1 MNTKETQLCDLIKN
15 KICDYE
21 ISRTDTK
28 SSKKQLIEYLSEYL
42 EIPADSISILLD
54 EIIIVLDY
62 FSDKQI
68 KRILNVFEKVYKIEP
83 HYGDQVRVTIYLT
96 DDGTPEGSI

>member
-1 MNTKETQLCDLIKN
+1 MNTKETPLSELIKN

-28 SSKKQLIEYLSEYL
+28 ISKEQLREYLSEYL
-42 EIPADSISILLD
+42 EIPSDDISILLD

-62 FSDKQI
+62 FTDKQI
-68 KRILNVFEKVYKIEP
+68 RRILKVFEKIYKIEP
-83 HYGDQVRVTIYLT
+83 HYGDQVRVTIYLA
-96 DDGTPEGSI
+96 DDENPKE

>member
-1 MNTKETQLCDLIKN
+1 MNTKETPISELIKN

-28 SSKKQLIEYLSEYL
+28 SSKKQLREYLSEYL
-42 EIPADSISILLD
+42 EIPSDDITILLD
-54 EIIIVLDY
+54 EIQIVSDY
-62 FSDKQI
+62 FTNKQI
-68 KRILNVFEKVYKIEP
+68 RRMLKVFEKIYKVEP

-96 DDGTPEGSI
+96 EDGNP

>member
-1 MNTKETQLCDLIKN
+1 MDTMKTPISDLIKN

-28 SSKKQLIEYLSEYL
+28 SSKKQLREYLSEYL
-42 EIPADSISILLD
+42 EIPCDDITILLD
-54 EIIIVLDY
+54 EIVILSDY
-62 FSDKQI
+62 FTDKQI
-68 KRILNVFEKVYKIEP
+68 RRILKVFEKIYKIEP

-96 DDGTPEGSI
+96 DDGTP

>member
-1 MNTKETQLCDLIKN
+1 MNTKKTLLSELIKN

-28 SSKKQLIEYLSEYL
+28 SNKKQLREYLSEYL
-42 EIPADSISILLD
+42 EIPSDDITILLD
-54 EIIIVLDY
+54 EIKIVSDY
-62 FSDKQI
+62 FTDKQI
-68 KRILNVFEKVYKIEP
+68 RKILKVFETVYRIEP

-96 DDGTPEGSI
+96 DVP

>member
-1 MNTKETQLCDLIKN
+1 MNTKKTPLYDLVKN

-28 SSKKQLIEYLSEYL
+28 ISKKQLREYLSEYL
-42 EIPADSISILLD
+42 EIPTDNISILLD
-54 EIIIVLDY
+54 EIIIVSDY

-68 KRILNVFEKVYKIEP
+68 QSILKVFENVYRVEP

-96 DDGTPEGSI
+96 EDGTP

>member
-1 MNTKETQLCDLIKN
+1 MNTKETPLYDLIKN

-28 SSKKQLIEYLSEYL
+28 SSKEQLIDYLSEYL
-42 EIPADSISILLD
+42 EIPADNISILLD
-54 EIIIVLDY
+54 EIVIVLDY

-68 KRILNVFEKVYKIEP
+68 RRILKVFETVYRVEP

-96 DDGTPEGSI
+96 DDGTPEG

>member
-1 MNTKETQLCDLIKN
+1 MNTKKTLLSELIKN

-21 ISRTDTK
+21 INRIDTK
-28 SSKKQLIEYLSEYL
+28 DSKKQLREYLSEYL
-42 EIPADSISILLD
+42 EIPADNISILLD
-54 EIIIVLDY
+54 EIVIVSDY

-68 KRILNVFEKVYKIEP
+68 RRILKVFEKIYKIEP

-96 DDGTPEGSI
+96 DDGTPRG